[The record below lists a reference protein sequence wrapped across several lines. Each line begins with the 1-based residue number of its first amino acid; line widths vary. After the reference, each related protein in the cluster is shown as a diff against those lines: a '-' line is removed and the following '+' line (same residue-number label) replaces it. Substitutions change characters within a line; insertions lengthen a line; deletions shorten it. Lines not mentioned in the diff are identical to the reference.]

1 MSTPNTQ
8 RQRGSASF
16 STQIFL
22 SFRAFLWYYIKR
34 IIIQKGGFCMI
45 CPNCGT
51 NNSDSTKFCITCGAR
66 LDAGAQQAAQ
76 QADYQPSAPVV
87 MQPMNNQPLTTGQFF
102 LMDLIL
108 AIPLVGLIMCF
119 VWAFGDGSNPNRK
132 AWAKAK
138 LIWILIGVVLTIL
151 FVVLFAG
158 VFASI
163 VNRIAYSY

>member
-1 MSTPNTQ
+1 
-8 RQRGSASF
+8 
-16 STQIFL
+16 
-22 SFRAFLWYYIKR
+22 
-34 IIIQKGGFCMI
+34 MI

-66 LDAGAQQAAQ
+66 LDAGAQQQAAQ
-76 QADYQPSAPVV
+76 QPGYQPAAPVV
-87 MQPMNNQPLTTGQFF
+87 IQPMNNQPLTTGQFF

-119 VWAFGDGSNPNRK
+119 VWAFGDASNPNR
-132 AWAKAK
+132 
-138 LIWILIGVVLTIL
+138 VLTIL

>member
-1 MSTPNTQ
+1 
-8 RQRGSASF
+8 
-16 STQIFL
+16 
-22 SFRAFLWYYIKR
+22 
-34 IIIQKGGFCMI
+34 MI

-51 NNSDSTKFCITCGAR
+51 NNSDSTKFCVTCGAR
-66 LDAGAQQAAQ
+66 LDAGAQQQAAQ
-76 QADYQPSAPVV
+76 QPGYQPAAPVV
-87 MQPMNNQPLTTGQFF
+87 IQPMNNQPLTTGQFF

-119 VWAFGDGSNPNRK
+119 VWAFGDASNPNRK

-158 VFASI
+158 AFASI